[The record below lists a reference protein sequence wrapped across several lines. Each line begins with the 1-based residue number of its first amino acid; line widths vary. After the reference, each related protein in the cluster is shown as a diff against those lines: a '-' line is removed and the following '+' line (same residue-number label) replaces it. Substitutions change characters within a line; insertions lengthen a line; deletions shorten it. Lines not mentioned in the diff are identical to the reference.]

1 MQLLHSYLLLSSGGI
16 VVVVAAVGVVAVVFG
31 LDIGVNA
38 DASFLLILLE
48 QNRVL
53 IIHHNI

>member
-1 MQLLHSYLLLSSGGI
+1 
-16 VVVVAAVGVVAVVFG
+16 VVVVAAVGGVAVVFG